1 MVSGLWSLGD
11 CELDMV
17 DLHRYK
23 TTLEKAGVVFEKGL
37 TNSEIENIEHE
48 FGFRFPPDLA
58 EFLSYALP
66 VSDKFIN
73 WRSSQKEVVERLAW
87 PADGICFDIEHNDF
101 WLKEWGPRPALLA
114 EAFAVARRMVDS
126 APKLIPIYA
135 HRYVPDRPNLAGNP
149 VFSIYQT
156 DIIYYGHDLYN
167 YLECEFYQWFGS
179 VEPELKGEL
188 RKIEFWFDI
197 VEANYSV

>member
-1 MVSGLWSLGD
+1 
-11 CELDMV
+11 MV

-37 TNSEIENIEHE
+37 TNSEIKNIEHE

-73 WRSSQKEVVERLAW
+73 WRSSQKEVVLERLAW
-87 PADGICFDIEHNDF
+87 SADGICFDIEHNDF
-101 WLKEWGPRPALLA
+101 WLKEWGPRPVLLA
-114 EAFAVARRMVDS
+114 DAFTVARSMVNS

-149 VFSIYQT
+149 VFSVYQT

-167 YLECEFYQWFGS
+167 YLECEFYQWFGP